1 MLTEKFRP
9 SSFND
14 VICRDAIINDLKR
27 MIASPDGIPH
37 ILFYGIQGSGK
48 TTLAHVIANEIYGS
62 MKGNFFHEINASS
75 DRGIDIIR
83 DKVTDLCKVK
93 PMGFPYKII
102 FMDEADYL
110 TAEAQACFR
119 RLIETY
125 HKTVRFI
132 FSCNQVYK
140 LIPPILSRFVKY
152 EVSSIDIK
160 TLAQHLKKITKLEGI
175 TKFDDKTL
183 VQFAK
188 KSNGD
193 IRAAINS
200 LEGSSTQ
207 ENDVWDSITFNGLLS
222 MPKQERIKLA
232 FSGDPDMIFSKV
244 WEMVQQSEAWQNLD
258 LMASTQS
265 NMNYAAIKNVFVAKM
280 LEGLK

>member
-1 MLTEKFRP
+1 MLVERFRP
-9 SSFND
+9 QNFSD
-14 VICRDAIINDLKR
+14 VVGRDSIVNDLKR
-27 MIASPDGIPH
+27 MIASPEGITH
-37 ILFYGIQGSGK
+37 LLFYGQAGTGK
-48 TTLAHVIANEIYGS
+48 TSIAHVIANEIYGN

-83 DKVTDLCKVK
+83 DKITELCKVK

-110 TAEAQACFR
+110 TQEAQACFR

-125 HKTVRFI
+125 HRTVRFI

-152 EVSSIDIK
+152 EFSSIDLR
-160 TLAQHLKKITKLEGI
+160 TLAQHLKKITKLENI
-175 TKFDDKTL
+175 TKFDDKML
-183 VQFAK
+183 IQIAK

-193 IRAAINS
+193 IRSAINS

-265 NMNYAAIKNVFVAKM
+265 SMNYAAIKNVFVAKM